1 MPRMRSVRFLAVAL
15 CLWPAVVFADSID
28 RLTPDQFFVGGVEEF
43 ITIGGTGL
51 LGAEST
57 MIEISGPLGTH
68 LLEPSAVNATGTEV
82 TSWLPF
88 EISST
93 LGHYSL
99 TVVAID
105 SSSATRRIGP
115 AFFDVVEN
123 PIAAPPLLAM
133 PEVVIAEAQ
142 SPAGANVMFDV
153 HGVSFV
159 DPTPTITCDHASG
172 SLFSLGT
179 TTVGCTASD
188 SFGST
193 SGTFLVVVMDTVA
206 PVLHVPASF
215 STDNPVV
222 TFTATATD
230 AIDGPLTPVCSPAS
244 GSTFAE
250 GVTEVVCSVG
260 DSSANFAVGRFNV
273 TVSTLPVL
281 TLPAD
286 FSVEATGPNGAMV
299 SYVATAE
306 RGTITC
312 TPPSGATFHLGPT
325 LVQCS
330 ATGPGGTT
338 TGSFTVTVVD
348 TTPPVIVAI
357 TASPAVLWPPN
368 HKMIPVTFQV
378 VAIDLVSSRLVSHI
392 TSITSNQSENG
403 HGDGN
408 TSPDWSITGALTA
421 ELRAERAGDSDRIY
435 TITIV
440 TVDESGNQASGTVQ
454 VRVGN
459 TKRRSA

>member
-1 MPRMRSVRFLAVAL
+1 MRSVRFLAAAL

-28 RLTPDQFFVGGVEEF
+28 RLIPDRFFVGAVEEF
-43 ITIGGTGL
+43 ITVGGTGL

-68 LLEPSAVNATGTEV
+68 LLEPSAMNAAGTEV
-82 TSWLPF
+82 TSWVPS
-88 EISST
+88 EIGSA
-93 LGHYSL
+93 LGHYSS

-105 SSSATRRIGP
+105 SSSVTRRIGP
-115 AFFDVVEN
+115 AFFDVVAD
-123 PIAAPPLLAM
+123 PIAAAPLLGM

-142 SPAGANVMFDV
+142 SPAGANVTFSV
-153 HGVSFV
+153 YGLSFV

-179 TTVGCTASD
+179 TRVGCTASD

-193 SGTFLVVVMDTVA
+193 SGEFFVVVTDTVA
-206 PVLHVPASF
+206 PELHVPASF

-222 TFTATATD
+222 TFTVTATD
-230 AIDGPLTPVCSPAS
+230 AIDGPLTPACSPAS

-250 GVTEVVCSVG
+250 GVTEVVCSVT
-260 DSSANFAVGRFNV
+260 DSRANTAVGRFNV
-273 TVSTLPVL
+273 TVNFAPVL

-325 LVQCS
+325 IVQCS

-348 TTPPVIVAI
+348 TTPPLIVRI
-357 TASPAVLWPPN
+357 TAFPAILWPPN

-378 VAIDLVSSRLVSHI
+378 VAVDLVSSTLVSHI
-392 TSITSNQSENG
+392 TSIISNQSEDG

-408 TSPDWSITGALTA
+408 TSPDWRITGALTA
-421 ELRAERAGDSDRIY
+421 DLRAERAGDSDRIY

-440 TVDESGNQASGTVQ
+440 TIDESGNQARGTVQ